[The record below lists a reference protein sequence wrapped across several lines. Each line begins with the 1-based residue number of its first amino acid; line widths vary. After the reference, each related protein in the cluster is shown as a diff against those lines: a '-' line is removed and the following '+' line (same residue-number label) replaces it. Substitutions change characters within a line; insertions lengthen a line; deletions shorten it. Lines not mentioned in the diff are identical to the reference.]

1 MQFVKDG
8 EIYKVARIT
17 GVQDNLLGIT
27 LADAPTKIDL
37 VALPASDARKAKTNP
52 DEVLRQVAEGLSEVN
67 LELGSNYHV
76 SKIFY
81 LPHESA
87 ANSVYKLLIVELIRR
102 IDAGEIA
109 LQIMG

>member
-27 LADAPTKIDL
+27 LVDAQVKVDL
-37 VALPASDARKAKTNP
+37 VALPASDTRNAKTNP
-52 DEVLRQVAEGLSEVN
+52 DEVLRQVAEGLSEIN
-67 LELGSNYHV
+67 LELGKDYHI

-87 ANSVYKLLIVELIRR
+87 ANSVYKLLTVELIRR

-109 LQIMG
+109 